1 MVHLID
7 DYQAAI
13 ASAQNLARKF
23 SQQAVE
29 RDQGRV
35 LPHAELQQLS
45 QSGLLGITVPSAYG
59 GAEVSMVTLAEVI
72 KHLSAGDSSIGQIPQ
87 GHFYILEA
95 IRHDGTATQQQHFFQ
110 LALDGQLFGNAFAET
125 GTKTAADCKT
135 RIVRQSEHY
144 VIDGRKFYATGALYA
159 QWIAVVGLD
168 DKGTL
173 LMAIVPRDAEGLQV
187 IDDWSGMG
195 QRTTAS
201 GTVNFENVRVSEAAI
216 IPHQQAFENLTTQT
230 INAQLLHGA
239 IDIGIGIA
247 ALEET
252 KAFVRQHSRPYVH
265 SGVER
270 ACDDP
275 YILHEI
281 GEVTLQVHAA
291 EAMLKRA
298 GEFCDAAAANLSEA
312 TQAAAMVAV
321 SEAIAIA
328 EKASLLA
335 ASKLFEVGGTKS
347 TLEKFNHDRHW
358 RNARTHT
365 LHDPVRW
372 KYHRIGNYYLNGVLP
387 PRDR

>member
-1 MVHLID
+1 MPSIRDH
-7 DYQAAI
+7 QAAI
-13 ASAQNLARKF
+13 KTAQTLANSFAQNA
-23 SQQAVE
+23 AE
-29 RDQGRV
+29 RDRHRQ
-35 LPHAELQQLS
+35 LPHAELQQLG

-59 GAEVSMVTLAEVI
+59 GAGLSMTTLATVI
-72 KHLSAGDSSIGQIPQ
+72 KHLSAGDSSLGQIPQ

-95 IRHDGTATQQQHFFQ
+95 IRHDGTAAQQQHFFQ
-110 LALDGQLFGNAFAET
+110 RALAGDLFGNAFAEI
-125 GTKTAADCKT
+125 GTKTAAACNT
-135 RIVRQSEHY
+135 RIVRQADDY
-144 VIDGRKFYATGALYA
+144 VINGQKFYSTGALFA

-168 DKGTL
+168 ERDTL
-173 LMAIVPRDAEGLQV
+173 LMAIVPRDTAGLTI

-201 GTVNFENVRVSEAAI
+201 GTVSFKDVRVSESAI
-216 IPHQQAFENLTTQT
+216 IPHQQAFEALTTQM

-239 IDIGIGIA
+239 IDTGIAIA
-247 ALEET
+247 ALEDT
-252 KAFVRQHSRPYVH
+252 KAFVRQHSRPYVY
-265 SGVER
+265 SGVDR

-281 GEVTLQVHAA
+281 GDVTLQVHVA
-291 EAMLKRA
+291 EAMLHRA
-298 GEFCDAAAANLSEA
+298 GEFCDAAAASLTED
-312 TQAAAMVAV
+312 TQAAAMIAV
-321 SEAIAIA
+321 TEAIALA

-335 ASKLFEVGGTKS
+335 TNKLFEVSGTKS
-347 TLEKFNHDRHW
+347 TLAQFNHDRHW